1 MKKTML
7 LLCACMLILVA
18 GSVATVTKAEA
29 AFGKS
34 ELKVGAAGGDVYE
47 LQGRLKYLG
56 FYTGKIDGR
65 LGWRTY
71 RAVRLFQY
79 QFGLEVD
86 GLVGSRTKRKL
97 VEASKEWAPGVS
109 NRIFKKGDR
118 GGYVWELQRRLQFIG
133 YYSGKIDGK
142 FGWQTDRA
150 VRDFQYRFGLRVD
163 GRVGSK
169 TKLKLWKA
177 TRRWSPQAGKTPQ
190 RKAKVT
196 GLTRMKPMTQVPK
209 YTSGLSKYDIDVI
222 AKAVHAEARGESY
235 TGKVA
240 VASVILNRLESEQFP
255 DSPSAIVYQPL
266 AFEAVADGQINMRPD
281 MGARKAVYDAIN
293 GWDPS
298 GGALYYFNPVK
309 ATSRWIW
316 GRPQI
321 KRIGQH
327 IFTR

>member
-1 MKKTML
+1 MKKTLL
-7 LLCACMLILVA
+7 LLCACMLIVTSLA
-18 GSVATVTKAEA
+18 STATQAEA
-29 AFGKS
+29 AFGKH
-34 ELKVGAAGGDVYE
+34 ELKMGAAGDDVYE

-65 LGWRTY
+65 LGWRTH

-86 GLVGSRTKRKL
+86 GRVGSQSKRKL

-133 YYSGKIDGK
+133 YYSGKVDGK
-142 FGWQTDRA
+142 FGKQTDRA

-163 GRVGSK
+163 GRVGTK

-177 TRRWSPQAGKTPQ
+177 TRRWSPQAGKAPTK
-190 RKAKVT
+190 KAPVT
-196 GLTRMKPMTQVPK
+196 GLTQMKPMDRVPK
-209 YTSGLSKYDIDVI
+209 TTSGLSKHDINMI
-222 AKAVHAEARGESY
+222 AKAVHAEARGENY

-266 AFEAVADGQINMRPD
+266 AFEAVADGQINMEANLK
-281 MGARKAVYDAIN
+281 ARKAVYDAIN

-298 GGALYYFNPVK
+298 GGALYYFNPAK

-321 KRIGQH
+321 KRIGEH